1 MEVKANSPLYEDGR
15 NIAKGETFD
24 ADEKRVK
31 ALGEAVTVLNKAPG
45 PVTLDEKPENRAEK
59 TRAKK

>member
-1 MEVKANSPLYEDGR
+1 MRVKANSPLYEGGR
-15 NIAKGETFD
+15 NIAKGEPFE

-31 ALGEAVTVLNKAPG
+31 ALGDAVTVLAKNEG